1 MFLPSALT
9 STDYSCHVWWGVRPS
24 RGGFRRR
31 AVVSNVELLPF
42 GTAVARRLKRPLC
55 IAISPYNSRIRI
67 VLRQTTTDKVNMKLK
82 AKRVL
87 QTSTCQKLKIS
98 VRVWSVSRQVHIP
111 LAWKKS
117 GEQATKTG
125 LHHGDRLPAAF
136 QFSSSSV
143 CSAVHNQHLSRDH
156 PSPLLCEHSCDS
168 LYHGRWY
175 LYSIHYR
182 YFT

>member
-1 MFLPSALT
+1 M
-9 STDYSCHVWWGVRPS
+9 
-24 RGGFRRR
+24 
-31 AVVSNVELLPF
+31 VSNVERYCRALLPF

-82 AKRVL
+82 AKKS
-87 QTSTCQKLKIS
+87 TSNVNLSKTEDFNSS
-98 VRVWSVSRQVHIP
+98 VKCS
-111 LAWKKS
+111 
-117 GEQATKTG
+117 QASAHTFGVKEIGRTKTG

-143 CSAVHNQHLSRDH
+143 CSAVHNEHLSRDH
-156 PSPLLCEHSCDS
+156 PSPLPCEHSCDS